1 MRSVVD
7 ERGGDGCE
15 GGRCGGRSPSFPYC
29 ALSYPSAGVR
39 IQPSAQSASAGTQF
53 ARTKRWWR
61 VLLSSPSVWFVRSF
75 VTTSGTTS
83 RSFPYFGREGRPR
96 RLYSTRTQCSLS
108 TSHTPAWCPCGSH
121 EAQRDFDVRSSRD
134 HPRKVR
140 RPFMPRGSRHRP
152 DIGTPT
158 LFDASSFHHLLSICT
173 SGRDNSS
180 KKQFSFSSSFSSF
193 SFLSNQS
200 NQKCDESSPPLRR
213 FEAKIRARSGAR
225 VSKRGS
231 VVIRVER
238 QPAEGIRSR
247 PFPSCPA

>member
-1 MRSVVD
+1 MGARVD
-7 ERGGDGCE
+7 AAE
-15 GGRCGGRSPSFPYC
+15 GGAHPFLTAHFLTPPPVFVFNPRHSRRPRVHSLLVQKGGGACCSPLPVSRS
-29 ALSYPSAGVR
+29 
-39 IQPSAQSASAGTQF
+39 
-53 ARTKRWWR
+53 
-61 VLLSSPSVWFVRSF
+61 FVRSF

-180 KKQFSFSSSFSSF
+180 KKQFSFSSSFS
-193 SFLSNQS
+193 FLSNQS